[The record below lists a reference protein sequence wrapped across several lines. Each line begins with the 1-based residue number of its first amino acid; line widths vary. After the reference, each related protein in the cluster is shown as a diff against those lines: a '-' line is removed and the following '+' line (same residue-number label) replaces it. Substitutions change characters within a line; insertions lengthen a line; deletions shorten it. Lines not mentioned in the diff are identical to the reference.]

1 LDSLNCADFRNPIFG
16 YFLKK
21 SRFSPL
27 FIFGIPELIFCLYL
41 GNAEAQTVPS
51 QVLPDRFEKR
61 FEEPEVPKFKKK
73 FKAPKLKES
82 PLDPKLDMFRFILK
96 DILIEGSSVY
106 KKGDFFS
113 LYKKHLDREVSM
125 ADVYRLAADFTAKYR
140 NDGYILSKVTVPPQ
154 RIEKGLIRVKVV
166 EGYISK
172 INIKGDASDSDRLL
186 KKFGKKIRR
195 SRPLKSTVLERYT
208 LLANDLPG
216 LQVKSV
222 LSPSKKKPGA
232 SQLTFIVK
240 HQVLEG
246 SVGLDN
252 RGSKFSGPMV
262 GSLSVKENSALGL
275 SESTEI
281 LATSS
286 TQTEEVIYAK
296 LTHEEPL
303 GFDGAKFKLSGSL
316 SLTEPGHTLKEFEVK
331 GKSKV
336 VSALITHPWI
346 RTREE
351 NLTSFFGFTAL
362 NSKTDVLGELSSR
375 DRLRSIYLR
384 TGYDWVDAYGGVNLI
399 NFEMR
404 RGFNLLDATKTGTAD
419 LTRARGESDYSK
431 FSGGFTRLQFIAPQW
446 MLFASSAWQYS
457 FSHLLASEEFTVGGS
472 EFGRGYDFSEISGDQ
487 GWSAKAELRFAQS
500 LRWKYFRDM
509 QYYVFFDYGS
519 VWERGADEGT
529 DAKQT
534 LATTGGGVRYN
545 LTRRLSGYFELAKP
559 LAARV
564 EAEDH
569 KHFRL
574 FFKVFYRY

>member
-1 LDSLNCADFRNPIFG
+1 MNCADFRNLIFL
-16 YFLKK
+16 YFLRKNLR
-21 SRFSPL
+21 SL
-27 FIFGIPELIFCLYL
+27 LILGLSILVFYSHF
-41 GNAEAQTVPS
+41 GNAEAQTIPN

-61 FEEPEVPKFKKK
+61 FEDPPLDPKFKNKLK
-73 FKAPKLKES
+73 LPKLKQ
-82 PLDPKLDMFRFILK
+82 PKLDPKLDMFRFILK
-96 DILIEGSSVY
+96 DILIEGSTVY

-113 LYKKHLDREVSM
+113 LYKNLLNKEVSM
-125 ADVYRLAADFTAKYR
+125 GDVYRLAADFTAKYR
-140 NDGYILSKVTVPPQ
+140 NEGYILSKVTVPPQ

-172 INIKGDASDSDRLL
+172 INIKGDATDSDRLL

-195 SRPLKSTVLERYT
+195 SRPLKATVLERYT

-216 LQVKSV
+216 LRVKSV
-222 LSPSKKKPGA
+222 LSPSKKKKGA
-232 SQLTFIVK
+232 SELTFLVK

-275 SESTEI
+275 AESTEV

-286 TQTEEVIYAK
+286 TQTDEVIYAK
-296 LTHEEPL
+296 VTHTEPL
-303 GFDGAKFKLSGSL
+303 GFDGAKFQLSGSL
-316 SLTEPGHTLKEFEVK
+316 SLSEPGHTLKEFEVK

-362 NSKTDVLGELSSR
+362 NSKTDVLGEQSSR

-384 TGYDWVDAYGGVNLI
+384 TGYDWVDSFGGVNLI
-399 NFEMR
+399 NFELR

-419 LTRARGESDYSK
+419 LTRSRGESDFSK
-431 FSGGFTRLQFIAPQW
+431 ISGGLTRLQYLAPRW
-446 MLFASSAWQYS
+446 MFFASSAWQYS

-472 EFGRGYDFSEISGDQ
+472 VFGRGYDFSEISGDH
-487 GWSAKAELRFAQS
+487 GLSAKAELRFAQS
-500 LRWKYFRDM
+500 LRMKYFRDL
-509 QYYVFFDYGS
+509 QYYVFLDYGS
-519 VWERGADEGT
+519 VWEKGPEAGT
-529 DAKQT
+529 DAQQSIV
-534 LATTGGGVRYN
+534 TTGGGARYN
-545 LTRRLSGYFELAKP
+545 LTQNLSGYFELAKP